1 MDKNLKQKIA
11 ELKEYGEKPVGVFGA
26 RASGKTMFFTV
37 LYGLSG
43 FSNKDGRFSI
53 MCNDDDT
60 RKYLSKN
67 YSYISS
73 GELLPRTEINDI
85 KKVLMNYVYNENS
98 YNLRSFDFAGE
109 LLKENTIEEKE
120 IASVFLKKQEKIYS
134 FFSNCSS
141 ILIFLEPTDDTKETL
156 KRQTEIDKLL
166 GILREAKGREGQ
178 KVPLGI
184 VVTKWDK
191 INPEV
196 ADSTEDVEEKKVL
209 EYIRNHK
216 VYKNIYNLL
225 SGVSEEV
232 KVFPISSFGH
242 AREGD
247 YPPDDLTNPFNVFA
261 PLIWAS
267 KMRDRD
273 WSNKIK
279 AILKQ
284 NIPLKDAKEI
294 IESYT
299 KNVENRDML
308 GEVDEAFK
316 NYNKRLRNKKV
327 MKTIAGIL
335 VVVAVSGGIYGIVQ
349 KKNMMFASA
358 KFEKDSKKKLEKI
371 EKFVLKYGESDKK
384 SIQLLEEKKDAL
396 MIAIDIEVD
405 EAKKLELIRV
415 FLKLYEKKD
424 PKRAAVVLAK
434 KEDIEKSL
442 ESAQYENKLKKEASQ
457 AYAEL
462 KTQLSVEVDNL
473 NKYRLL
479 KSFAQTYP
487 DYNNIAAVNED
498 MNKYL
503 KLADREKYK
512 EIEEYMKTGIQEDS
526 KIFDAI
532 EAYLAV
538 SDFTEYK
545 KEVSAIKESL
555 REEELYRLVRTS
567 VEAYNQNSNRNNFK
581 EVVVKTANYRANNK
595 TGKYLEKVNSYINQ
609 VKSIERGIQTE
620 VEVYVN
626 AKKIDLRGKKV
637 EVKLEIG
644 KQIYYLSKD
653 SIADSIG
660 RDTYIGSKIDKIS
673 IDTNIYV
680 TLYIT
685 DNTGKETELGPEV
698 FKPENINSYKN
709 IGGVDVVLRTNTDK
723 FKIK

>member
-1 MDKNLKQKIA
+1 MKRKI
-11 ELKEYGEKPVGVFGA
+11 
-26 RASGKTMFFTV
+26 
-37 LYGLSG
+37 
-43 FSNKDGRFSI
+43 
-53 MCNDDDT
+53 
-60 RKYLSKN
+60 
-67 YSYISS
+67 
-73 GELLPRTEINDI
+73 
-85 KKVLMNYVYNENS
+85 
-98 YNLRSFDFAGE
+98 
-109 LLKENTIEEKE
+109 
-120 IASVFLKKQEKIYS
+120 Q
-134 FFSNCSS
+134 
-141 ILIFLEPTDDTKETL
+141 
-156 KRQTEIDKLL
+156 
-166 GILREAKGREGQ
+166 
-178 KVPLGI
+178 
-184 VVTKWDK
+184 
-191 INPEV
+191 
-196 ADSTEDVEEKKVL
+196 
-209 EYIRNHK
+209 
-216 VYKNIYNLL
+216 
-225 SGVSEEV
+225 
-232 KVFPISSFGH
+232 
-242 AREGD
+242 
-247 YPPDDLTNPFNVFA
+247 
-261 PLIWAS
+261 
-267 KMRDRD
+267 
-273 WSNKIK
+273 
-279 AILKQ
+279 
-284 NIPLKDAKEI
+284 
-294 IESYT
+294 
-299 KNVENRDML
+299 
-308 GEVDEAFK
+308 
-316 NYNKRLRNKKV
+316 
-327 MKTIAGIL
+327 
-335 VVVAVSGGIYGIVQ
+335 
-349 KKNMMFASA
+349 
-358 KFEKDSKKKLEKI
+358 
-371 EKFVLKYGESDKK
+371 
-384 SIQLLEEKKDAL
+384 
-396 MIAIDIEVD
+396 
-405 EAKKLELIRV
+405 
-415 FLKLYEKKD
+415 
-424 PKRAAVVLAK
+424 KRAAVVLAK

-595 TGKYLEKVNSYINQ
+595 TGKYLEKVNSYMNQ

-653 SIADSIG
+653 SISDSIG